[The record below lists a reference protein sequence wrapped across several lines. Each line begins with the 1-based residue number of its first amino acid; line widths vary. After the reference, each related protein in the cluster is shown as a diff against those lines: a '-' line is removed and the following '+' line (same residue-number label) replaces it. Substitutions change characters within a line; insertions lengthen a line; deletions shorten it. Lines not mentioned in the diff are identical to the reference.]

1 MVVSLAAGGPAGV
14 SPAVRTA
21 APTRRKRRWG
31 AVVLAAVAAL
41 VLSACGA
48 RIDTA
53 LNVDANGAGTRV
65 MTLTLSEN
73 IDTLVGGT
81 EAADASI
88 RRHLPPE
95 VEYSGLAVST
105 TVTAVFTI
113 TFANPDEY
121 RTKVAALLAAGDM
134 PLPEGNLFTFE
145 TTPFVS
151 GASIKENFSSRDLM
165 QWMFAGLLA
174 DGVVPADQSGNMS
187 ETGATVVNYNGIA
200 FEEYEQISFEEVDD
214 NGFNTVT
221 MTTTIDPANL
231 SRTITFSLAE
241 KAQYNSNTA
250 LYDEYFAAL
259 EGQGMTVEPNSANTG
274 MSWDVTFTAS
284 SSDEMVTLTNTALS
298 SQETAFAIT
307 TQAHPDVPLTAQLEV
322 TDFAECRA
330 ICSPRLDQID
340 DALVIPETFT
350 FEGSSGRT
358 NDDGLPVLN
367 LTELQSVTM
376 AKPISF
382 TTATAE
388 LAIDSS
394 GGVTWKGQ
402 FAVANEDAELIGE
415 GIEAVLSAEG
425 TSEVATSAGDTDTTY
440 TVNISGADGTAF
452 AGAYDKWAGGGT
464 SWGIASLYVTDGAD
478 DGLLKRHYTVRGM
491 LPLQNVSAALPADGV
506 AFTLTVPSGENI
518 EKSAFNPS
526 TATVDGSTATFQS
539 NGETSF
545 DATVR
550 GTPTSAWFVYGGI
563 ALAVL
568 LVAGALVLFRKK
580 IAAFF
585 AKQKVAMANRRAAQ
599 AAALAA
605 QPPAQAAYIPPQGQA
620 QQFAQPLQG
629 QTQQFAQ
636 PPQGQTQQF
645 SQAPPQ
651 QVGQQP
657 QFGQAPP
664 PPGFGPPAPPTPP
677 PSEADYL

>member
-14 SPAVRTA
+14 RPTAARTA

-53 LNVDANGAGTRV
+53 LTVDANGAGTRV

-81 EAADASI
+81 EAVDASI

-134 PLPEGNLFTFE
+134 PLPEGNVFTFE

-151 GASIKENFSSRDLM
+151 GASITENFSSRDLM

-187 ETGATVVNYNGIA
+187 ESGTTVVNYNGIA
-200 FEEYEQISFEEVDD
+200 FEEYEPISFEEVDD
-214 NGFNTVT
+214 NGFNDVT
-221 MTTTIDPANL
+221 MTTTIDPATL
-231 SRTITFSLAE
+231 ARTITFSLSE

-250 LYDEYFAAL
+250 LYDDYFAAL
-259 EGQGMTVEPNSANTG
+259 EGQGMTVEPDAANTG
-274 MSWDVTFTAS
+274 MTWNVTFTATS
-284 SSDEMVTLTNTALS
+284 SEELVTLTNAALS

-307 TQAHPDVPLTAQLEV
+307 TQAHPEIPLTAQLEV

-330 ICSPRLDQID
+330 ICSPRLNLID
-340 DALVIPETFT
+340 DALVIPDAFT

-382 TTATAE
+382 TSATAE

-394 GGVTWKGQ
+394 GGVTWKGE
-402 FAVANEDAELIGE
+402 FAVANEDAELIGG

-425 TSEVATSAGDTDTTY
+425 TSEVSSSAGDTDTTY
-440 TVNISGADGTAF
+440 TVNISGANGSAF
-452 AGAYDKWAGGGT
+452 ASAYDTWAGGGT
-464 SWGIASLYVTDGAD
+464 AWGVASLYVIDSEG

-491 LPLQNVSAALPADGV
+491 LPLQNVSAALPTDGV

-518 EKSAFNPS
+518 EKASFNPS
-526 TATVDGSTATFQS
+526 TATVDGNTATFQS

-545 DATVR
+545 EATVR

-620 QQFAQPLQG
+620 QQFGQPAQP
-629 QTQQFAQ
+629 QQFGQQ
-636 PPQGQTQQF
+636 PGQPG
-645 SQAPPQ
+645 QAPP
-651 QVGQQP
+651 
-657 QFGQAPP
+657 FGQAPP
-664 PPGFGPPAPPTPP
+664 PPGFGPPAPPTSP